1 MGSFIAGFVTATV
14 VFAVVGA
21 ATEFIDTFDDV
32 IAPVITRDET
42 PGR

>member
-32 IAPVITRDET
+32 IRAPDQPTERT
-42 PGR
+42 